1 MNSTFDPLVGQVL
14 DDRYEIVAKLA
25 RGGMATV
32 YRARDLRLSR
42 VVAVKV
48 MRSDLGEDDEF
59 AAKFDREARSAAVLS
74 HPNVVSIFD
83 QGSSQGQPYIVMEFI
98 DGETMRRLISRE
110 APLPR
115 SRARTV
121 RADRSRAGRRPRGRR
136 GAP

>member
-14 DDRYEIVAKLA
+14 DDRYEIVAKIA

-42 VVAVKV
+42 QVAIKV

-59 AAKFDREARSAAVLS
+59 AAKFDREARAAAVLG

-83 QGSSQGQPYIVMEFI
+83 QGSSEGKPYIVMEYI
-98 DGETMRRLISRE
+98 EGETLRKVISRE
-110 APLPR
+110 APMSPE
-115 SRARTV
+115 RALDV
-121 RADRSRAGRRPRGRR
+121 FEHIGPDELS
-136 GAP
+136 